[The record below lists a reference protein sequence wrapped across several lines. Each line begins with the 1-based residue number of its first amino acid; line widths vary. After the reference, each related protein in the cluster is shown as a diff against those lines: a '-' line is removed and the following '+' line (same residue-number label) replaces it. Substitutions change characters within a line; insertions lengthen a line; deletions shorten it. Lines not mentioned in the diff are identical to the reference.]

1 MQNQTVGKWN
11 IGVGLWV
18 MAAFMIYGFYLIY
31 ARDFAPDKEA
41 WIAAYNV
48 SPHFEARLA
57 HVHGN
62 LFSFLNIVFGF
73 LLVKLPV
80 KEAQAKWISWLALA
94 GLLMPLGI
102 LGEVYLGLPF
112 YFVLVGGLSILAATI
127 LLGVAVVQ
135 MRLTPE
141 GK

>member
-1 MQNQTVGKWN
+1 VSSTSTVGKWN

-18 MAAFMIYGFYLIY
+18 MALFMVYGFVLIY
-31 ARDFAPDKEA
+31 LRDFAPDKEA

-62 LFSFLNIVFGF
+62 LFSLLNIVFGF

-80 KEAQAKWISWLALA
+80 SGTQAKWVSVLALA
-94 GLLMPLGI
+94 GLLMPIGI
-102 LGEVYLGLPF
+102 LSEIYLGFPPLL
-112 YFVLVGGLSILAATI
+112 VLIGGLSILAATV
-127 LLGVAVVQ
+127 LLGVSIVQ
-135 MRLTPE
+135 MKPQTT
-141 GK
+141 

>member
-1 MQNQTVGKWN
+1 MSSTSTVGKWN

-18 MAAFMIYGFYLIY
+18 MALFMVYGFVLIY
-31 ARDFAPDKEA
+31 LRDFAPDKGA

-62 LFSFLNIVFGF
+62 LFSLLNIVFGF

-80 KEAQAKWISWLALA
+80 SGTQAKWVSVLALA
-94 GLLMPLGI
+94 GLLMPIGI
-102 LGEVYLGLPF
+102 LSEIYLGFPPLL
-112 YFVLVGGLSILAATI
+112 VLIGGLSILAATV
-127 LLGVAVVQ
+127 LLGVSIVQ
-135 MRLTPE
+135 MKPQTT
-141 GK
+141 

>member
-1 MQNQTVGKWN
+1 MSSTSTVGKWN

-18 MAAFMIYGFYLIY
+18 MALFMVYGFVLIY
-31 ARDFAPDKEA
+31 LRDFAPDKEA

-62 LFSFLNIVFGF
+62 LFSLLNIVFGF

-80 KEAQAKWISWLALA
+80 SGTQAKWVSVLALA
-94 GLLMPLGI
+94 GLLMPIGI
-102 LGEVYLGLPF
+102 LSEIYLGFPPLL
-112 YFVLVGGLSILAATI
+112 VLIGGLSILAATV
-127 LLGVAVVQ
+127 LLGVSIVQ
-135 MRLTPE
+135 MKPQTT
-141 GK
+141 

>member
-1 MQNQTVGKWN
+1 MSSTSTVGKWN

-18 MAAFMIYGFYLIY
+18 MALFMVYGFVLIY
-31 ARDFAPDKEA
+31 LRDFAPDKEA

-62 LFSFLNIVFGF
+62 LFSLLNIVFGF

-80 KEAQAKWISWLALA
+80 SSAQAKWVSVLALA
-94 GLLMPLGI
+94 GLLMPIGI
-102 LGEVYLGLPF
+102 LSEIYLGFPPLL
-112 YFVLVGGLSILAATI
+112 VLIGGLSILAATV
-127 LLGVAVVQ
+127 LLGVSIVQ
-135 MRLTPE
+135 MKPQTT
-141 GK
+141 